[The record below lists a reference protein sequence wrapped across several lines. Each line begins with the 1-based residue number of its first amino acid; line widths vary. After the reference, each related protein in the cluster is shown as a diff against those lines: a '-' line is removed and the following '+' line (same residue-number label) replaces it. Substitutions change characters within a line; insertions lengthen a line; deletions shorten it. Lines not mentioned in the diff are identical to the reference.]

1 MEASPFSRRQW
12 ASQSL
17 RVTARELSL
26 VSSRGQSK
34 AIAERFSKYQKA
46 AEEASSDKKKAV
58 LDTLPQSLRSGTLS
72 VLKKR
77 WEQPLCQA
85 KPTPVPATPPH
96 AHLTPLPGS
105 KPAPKPGPSSQ
116 GEQPLSAKSL
126 VAPSNGSHLQYP
138 VGGASEAEEGGAME
152 RSLREEGRPGSVPT
166 SPIEK
171 PSVPLNS
178 LKMMFEKGEGVRNKV
193 SRQPSRI
200 GRNSSISDNMDQR
213 SGEQGVLD
221 GLTSSGQPR
230 DTTSIRDR
238 MAKYQAAVSKQ
249 DSLPPPHNQV
259 EKAEAEATRP
269 GVDQKEN
276 VHLASVGTSPT
287 PEASSRHSSTAESN
301 GTQVETAGSSTDT
314 AAPSPQSDNAQPK
327 AVRKF
332 RVPVQESCVACLKT
346 VYPLERLVANQQIFH
361 KTCFRCLHCNT
372 KLSLG
377 NYASL
382 HGNVYCKPHFNQ
394 LFKAKGNYD
403 EGFGHR
409 PHKELWTA
417 RSEGE
422 EEEEEEEAVRV
433 RAPPLESP
441 AAKPQN
447 PLVEESSVAKVN
459 VLAATL
465 ETRVHSL
472 AMDEKPAFEKPVETR
487 RLKIAWPP
495 STEGERAPG
504 ASKSEVGSVRPFRA
518 KWPPE
523 GDTLPPAPSTE
534 RSELKNLRRSASL
547 KERSR
552 PFSLAVSPASTP
564 TPAPREPRR
573 PIRLLERR
581 ASLEETRPTP
591 APSSKEPEPESK
603 PVREETKQKEETKQ
617 REEEEDR
624 VMPRG
629 STVNGETGSEE
640 EENRSAQDTKDVS
653 PQPQKGEQ
661 RMGEKE
667 EEEQEQEEKVPS
679 LKLQSVSPDV
689 PASPSP
695 LQESKLDRA
704 SQDVDDEDDGG
715 ELSVEEQIKRNRY
728 YEEEEEEDAE
738 QEG

>member
-46 AEEASSDKKKAV
+46 AEEASSDKKKVV
-58 LDTLPQSLRSGTLS
+58 LDTLPPSLRSGTLS

-85 KPTPVPATPPH
+85 KPTPAPATPLR
-96 AHLTPLPGS
+96 ALLTPPLGS
-105 KPAPKPGPSSQ
+105 KPAPKPGPSLQ

-126 VAPSNGSHLQYP
+126 VTPSNGSHFQYP
-138 VGGASEAEEGGAME
+138 VDGTSEAEEGGAME

-166 SPIEK
+166 TPVEK

-178 LKMMFEKGEGVRNKV
+178 LKMMFEKGEVVRNKV
-193 SRQPSRI
+193 SRQPSMI
-200 GRNSSISDNMDQR
+200 GRNSSISDDMDQR

-221 GLTSSGQPR
+221 GLTSSDRPR

-249 DSLPPPHNQV
+249 DSLSPPHNV
-259 EKAEAEATRP
+259 EKAEAEATRL

-276 VHLASVGTSPT
+276 VRPASMGVSPT
-287 PEASSRHSSTAESN
+287 PEASSRRASTAESN
-301 GTQVETAGSSTDT
+301 GIREEMAGSSTDT
-314 AAPSPQSDNAQPK
+314 AAPSPQSDNAQSK

-332 RVPVQESCVACLKT
+332 CMPVQENCVACLKT

-361 KTCFRCLHCNT
+361 KTCFRCSHCNT

-422 EEEEEEEAVRV
+422 EEEEEEEVVKA
-433 RAPPLESP
+433 RAPPTESP

-447 PLVEESSVAKVN
+447 PLVEELSVAKVN
-459 VLAATL
+459 ILAATL
-465 ETRVHSL
+465 ETRVHSS
-472 AMDEKPAFEKPVETR
+472 AMAEKPAFEKPVETR

-495 STEGERAPG
+495 PTEGERAPG
-504 ASKSEVGSVRPFRA
+504 ASNAAPEVGSVRPFRA

-552 PFSLAVSPASTP
+552 PFSLTVSPASAP
-564 TPAPREPRR
+564 TPAPREPRC

-581 ASLEETRPTP
+581 GSLEETRPTP
-591 APSSKEPEPESK
+591 APRSKEPEPESK
-603 PVREETKQKEETKQ
+603 PEREGTKQ

-624 VMPRG
+624 VTARG
-629 STVNGETGSEE
+629 CAVNEAAGSEE
-640 EENRSAQDTKDVS
+640 EESRSAQDAKDVP
-653 PQPQKGEQ
+653 PQPQEEEQ
-661 RMGEKE
+661 RVGEKE
-667 EEEQEQEEKVPS
+667 EEKQEEEVPS

-695 LQESKLDRA
+695 LQENKTNRA
-704 SQDVDDEDDGG
+704 SQDVDDEDDEDDGG
-715 ELSVEEQIKRNRY
+715 VLSVEEQIKRNRY

-738 QEG
+738 KEG